1 MLGEALLELD
11 VPVVWVAV
19 DAVGRCQDCGP
30 HAGQR
35 AVDGLVAG
43 DLDRAGHRLAGGVGG
58 EVGQFGAETGGH
70 PKQSRGVRD
79 AALPSAVC
87 PVYASSSAVLG
98 IASVSG
104 TLGIGQEACQS
115 GRMGLTANELSVLKR
130 TGGSNPLA
138 SATADS
144 LH

>member
-1 MLGEALLELD
+1 MTARLRPELAD
-11 VPVVWVAV
+11 LPAYTPGKTVPGAV
-19 DAVGRCQDCGP
+19 KTASNETVDGP
-30 HAGQR
+30 LPSVR

-58 EVGQFGAETGGH
+58 QVGQFGSKAGGH

-79 AALPSAVC
+79 AALPSAVP

-98 IASVSG
+98 IAFRSG

-115 GRMGLTANELSVLKR
+115 GRMGLTANELS
-130 TGGSNPLA
+130 G
-138 SATADS
+138 
-144 LH
+144 